1 MERLQKVIANSGYT
15 SRRKAEELIQ
25 KGKVYVNGEVVKELG
40 TKVSYS
46 DEIVVEGVTLA
57 KDVKKVYYLLNKP
70 RGYICSTNDELGR
83 KTVNELIASD
93 ERIYSV
99 GRLDYDTTGLII
111 LTNDGELANILMH
124 PSNDVEKVYIAKIEG
139 IMTTDDIKKLKSG
152 IVIDGIKCI
161 PKRVKIK
168 KKDFE
173 KGNEI
178 VEISIVEGRNHIVK
192 RLFKELGYDV
202 MKLKR
207 ERYAFLDVKNL
218 QTGEYR
224 MLDTKE
230 VKKLYSLKKSSN

>member
-1 MERLQKVIANSGYT
+1 MERLQKVIASSGYT
-15 SRRKAEELIQ
+15 SRRKAEELIK

-40 TKVSYS
+40 TKVNYN

-57 KDVKKVYYLLNKP
+57 RDIKKVYYLLNKP

-139 IMTTDDIKKLKSG
+139 IMTTEDIIKLKNDN
-152 IVIDGIKCI
+152 VIDWVKCI
-161 PKRVKIK
+161 PKRVKVNK
-168 KKDFE
+168 KNVE

-178 VEISIVEGRNHIVK
+178 V
-192 RLFKELGYDV
+192 
-202 MKLKR
+202 
-207 ERYAFLDVKNL
+207 
-218 QTGEYR
+218 
-224 MLDTKE
+224 
-230 VKKLYSLKKSSN
+230 